1 MSSEWQPA
9 MELTLVALVLAVF
22 LTRTFPSDAFIKA
35 KLGDDVNLVGMCAMQ
50 KQKPWQHLAISVLG
64 ELFLPISMA
73 CRHQTRLRSN
83 SNQKSVS

>member
-22 LTRTFPSDAFIKA
+22 LTGTFTSDALIKA

-50 KQKPWQHLAISVLG
+50 KQKPQQHLAISVLG
-64 ELFLPISMA
+64 ELFLLPISMA
-73 CRHQTRLRSN
+73 RKSLSN
-83 SNQKSVS
+83 RIGTGT